1 MSDLIR
7 RDDVLETLREN
18 LIEMGGDDFSEMGV
32 HSDDIEAIV
41 KNIPTAEPTI
51 DTIAERIDI
60 ATWYHINPNGKLVE
74 GASGREEALYKAE
87 DIFRILEEM
96 GADEDYI

>member
-1 MSDLIR
+1 MNDLISR
-7 RDDVLETLREN
+7 KKLLEQIKADSEGQ
-18 LIEMGGDDFSEMGV
+18 EGQYGDEWLFIDT
-32 HSDDIEAIV
+32 INA
-41 KNIPTAEPTI
+41 IPTAEPTI

-96 GADEDYI
+96 GASDI

>member
-7 RDDVLETLREN
+7 REDVLRLAESGKLLSGSYGERAK
-18 LIEMGGDDFSEMGV
+18 
-32 HSDDIEAIV
+32 DII
-41 KNIPTAEPTI
+41 KGIPSAEPTI
-51 DTIAERIDI
+51 DTIAERISDT
-60 ATWYHINPNGKLVE
+60 TWYSIYNGKLVE

-96 GADEDYI
+96 GASDI